1 MYAKYWN
8 VQVSLY
14 SEAASCFLKN
24 EARKPLL
31 LWLQAVRS
39 VRNKAINSNPVFY
52 LRGVS
57 LVKFQGKYKPIVP
70 TSWHLIWKQQ
80 MTALSSRC

>member
-1 MYAKYWN
+1 MH
-8 VQVSLY
+8 
-14 SEAASCFLKN
+14 SEAASFFLKN

-39 VRNKAINSNPVFY
+39 VRNKAINSNPMFS

-57 LVKFQGKYKPIVP
+57 LVKF
-70 TSWHLIWKQQ
+70 
-80 MTALSSRC
+80 

>member
-1 MYAKYWN
+1 MQCAGMSRLACIQK
-8 VQVSLY
+8 QPLF
-14 SEAASCFLKN
+14 FLKN

-39 VRNKAINSNPVFY
+39 VKNKAINSNPMFS

-57 LVKFQGKYKPIVP
+57 LVKF
-70 TSWHLIWKQQ
+70 
-80 MTALSSRC
+80 